1 MASMDYSTI
10 NRPMLI
16 CCGRNE
22 NYFIMPPPLRNPHNP
37 RQELKQTEDLLA
49 SEMNNLTVQERLNA
63 LDDVHCV
70 GEELKE
76 TPEMIEHALQEFE
89 KVVQVEKNDVY
100 NLALA
105 QIEPMSRIL
114 PFD

>member
-1 MASMDYSTI
+1 
-10 NRPMLI
+10 
-16 CCGRNE
+16 
-22 NYFIMPPPLRNPHNP
+22 MPPPLRNPHNP
-37 RQELKQTEDLLA
+37 RPELKQTEDLLA

-70 GEELKE
+70 GELLKE

-114 PFD
+114 PTDVSQGKPL